1 MATIIDV
8 ARRAGVSVSTVSH
21 VVNGTRAVRDDTRQR
36 VREAILEIGYTP
48 DPVARALRRSKTE
61 AIGLVVTDTGQ
72 PGFAEMI
79 RGVELEARAK
89 GFTLLL
95 ANSNEDRDLELAS
108 IEGLLGRR
116 VDGLLLA
123 QVAGSPHSVVES
135 VKARN
140 VPIVLLD
147 RLSSPDVDQVGVEA
161 AEPMRLLVQHL
172 IAVGHRRIGLLA
184 GDDRIPTLRERRLGY
199 AEAIAA
205 AGLPET
211 VEVIVTEVS
220 KIPAAAHDA
229 VIKLCSAPEGPTAL
243 VAASHLLAVGG
254 MQGLETLK
262 LRIPSDVAFV
272 VFDEFPYA
280 DLFEPR
286 LTSVAQPNVQ
296 AGREATRL
304 LMRRMRYP
312 NAPVRTVRLKPRIV
326 HRDSCGCAPGTPFLT
341 SSLVGPTSLV
351 DA

>member
-21 VVNGTRAVRDDTRQR
+21 VVNGTRAVRDETRER
-36 VREAILEIGYTP
+36 VRAAILETGYTA

-79 RGVELEARAK
+79 RGVELEARAA

-95 ANSNEDRDLELAS
+95 ANSNEDRDREIAS
-108 IEGLLGRR
+108 IDGLLGRR

-135 VKARN
+135 VIAQR

-147 RLSSPDVDQVGVEA
+147 RLSSPDVDQVGVES

-172 IAVGHRRIGLLA
+172 LDVGHRRIALLA
-184 GDDRIPTLRERRLGY
+184 GDHRIPTLRERRQGY
-199 AEAIAA
+199 STAMRA
-205 AGLPET
+205 AGLPEV
-211 VEVIVTEVS
+211 VESVVADVP
-220 KIPAAAHDA
+220 KIPATAHDA
-229 VIKLCSAPEGPTAL
+229 VVQLFTERERPTAL

-254 MQGLETLK
+254 MQAFATLK
-262 LRIPSDVAFV
+262 MRIPADVAFE

-286 LTSVAQPNVQ
+286 LTSAAQPNVQ
-296 AGREATRL
+296 VGRAATRL
-304 LMRRMRYP
+304 LLRRMRYP
-312 NAPVRTVRLKPRIV
+312 DAPFRTVRLKPRIV
-326 HRDSCGCAPGTPFLT
+326 HRDSCGCAIGAPFLHVIAAG
-341 SSLVGPTSLV
+341 S
-351 DA
+351 